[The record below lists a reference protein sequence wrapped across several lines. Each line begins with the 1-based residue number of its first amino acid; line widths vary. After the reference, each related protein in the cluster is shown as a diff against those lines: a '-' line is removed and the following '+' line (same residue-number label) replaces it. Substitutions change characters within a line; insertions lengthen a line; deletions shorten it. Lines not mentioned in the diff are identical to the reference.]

1 MEVYVR
7 YRYSG
12 GAIASEDVLKFL
24 SLTGMSSSVLAEM
37 VRRKEIA
44 KKAAELGIKV
54 TDEQLQ
60 NFADS
65 FRSAR
70 GLLTA
75 EATTRFLQTWG
86 LSDDDLESFCETAVM
101 AQRVEETMAG
111 DAAIK
116 EYFANNRSEFDLARV
131 SIIVVEKEGLANE
144 IMMQVTQDGE
154 DFHALAR
161 KHSVD
166 GTTKYAGGYAGMV
179 TRAML
184 EPEMAAK
191 VFNVSAGEVVGPFN
205 CDGAYRII
213 MVEEVM
219 RADVKNDGVKSSVK
233 EAILGRWMSQF
244 LKGGIRAEQ
253 G

>member
-1 MEVYVR
+1 MR

-37 VRRKEIA
+37 VKRKEIA

-101 AQRVEETMAG
+101 AQHVEETMAG

-213 MVEEVM
+213 MVEEVI

-233 EAILGRWMSQF
+233 EAILGKWMSQF
-244 LKGGIRAEQ
+244 LKGGIRTEQ

>member
-12 GAIASEDVLKFL
+12 GAIASEEVLKFL
-24 SLTGMSSSVLAEM
+24 SLIGMSSSVLAEM
-37 VRRKEIA
+37 VKRGEIA

-60 NFADS
+60 SFADS

-70 GLLTA
+70 GLHTA
-75 EATTRFLQTWG
+75 EATTQFLQTWG
-86 LSDDDLESFCETAVM
+86 LNDDDLESFCESSVM
-101 AQRVEETMAG
+101 AQRVEETIAS

-116 EYFANNRSEFDLARV
+116 DYFANNRSEFDLARV
-131 SIIVVEKEGLANE
+131 SIIVVEKAGLADE
-144 IMMQVTQDGE
+144 ITMQVTQDGE

-166 GTTKYAGGYAGMV
+166 ETTKYAGGYAGMV

-205 CDGAYRII
+205 CEGLYRII
-213 MVEEVM
+213 MVQVVI
-219 RADVKNDGVKSSVK
+219 RADVKNDEVRSSVK
-233 EAILGRWMSQF
+233 EAIIGKWMSQF